1 MIRIFSV
8 LNTYLRMGYLLHL
21 VTLAELL
28 AIALLYYIWIENW
41 SAFKIAFLSFMVSFP
56 LFPQLDA
63 RSRFQN
69 YKLAKDQLHMF
80 GFQER
85 IMKPFVKSRCQ
96 RDAVMRACKELG
108 YETPCRNYFNKC
120 GYRWYHLFPDII
132 LKQPMVV
139 FTKAFI
145 KTTFFAKTYK
155 PRFDYYKL
163 SREQTL
169 PVAQTISHR
178 VIKKREKTTA

>member
-1 MIRIFSV
+1 MIRTLSV

-21 VTLAELL
+21 VTLAEIMAL
-28 AIALLYYIWIENW
+28 ALLYYTWIENW
-41 SAFKIAFLSFMVSFP
+41 GAFKIAFLVFMSTFP

-108 YETPCRNYFNKC
+108 HEKPCADYFNKC

-139 FTKAFI
+139 FTRAFM

-155 PRFDYYKL
+155 SRFDYYKL
-163 SREQTL
+163 SDEQAL
-169 PVAQTISHR
+169 PGAQTITHR